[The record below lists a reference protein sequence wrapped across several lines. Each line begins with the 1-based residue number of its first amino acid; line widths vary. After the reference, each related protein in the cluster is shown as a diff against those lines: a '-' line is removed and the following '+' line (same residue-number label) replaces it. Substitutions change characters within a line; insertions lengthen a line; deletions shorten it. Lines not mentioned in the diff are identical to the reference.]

1 MQQTQVMTQVVT
13 GTKRAPM
20 SVIAALGV
28 VLVMQA
34 VVMFGPS
41 FAGAWAHDGL
51 HSYRHSLG
59 MACH

>member
-1 MQQTQVMTQVVT
+1 MEQTLTQVMT

-28 VLVMQA
+28 VLLMQA

-41 FAGAWAHDGL
+41 FVGAWAHDGL

>member
-1 MQQTQVMTQVVT
+1 MEQTLTQT
-13 GTKRAPM
+13 APAVRRTPL
-20 SVIAALGV
+20 SLVLALGV
-28 VLVMQA
+28 VLAMQG

>member
-1 MQQTQVMTQVVT
+1 MQQTQVITHAAPAVR
-13 GTKRAPM
+13 RAPL
-20 SVIAALGV
+20 SIVWALGV

-41 FAGAWAHDGL
+41 FAGAWAHHGL
-51 HSYRHSLG
+51 HSYRHSIG

>member
-1 MQQTQVMTQVVT
+1 MEQTLTPAVP
-13 GTKRAPM
+13 GIKRAPM
-20 SVIAALGV
+20 SLILALGV
-28 VLVMQA
+28 VLLMQG

>member
-1 MQQTQVMTQVVT
+1 MEQTLTHTAPAVR
-13 GTKRAPM
+13 RAPL
-20 SVIAALGV
+20 SIVLALGV
-28 VLVMQA
+28 MLLMQA

>member
-1 MQQTQVMTQVVT
+1 MEQAMTQVVA

-28 VLVMQA
+28 VVAMQA
-34 VVMFGPS
+34 VVMFGPA
-41 FAGAWAHDGL
+41 FAGTWAHDGL

>member
-1 MQQTQVMTQVVT
+1 MEQTQVMPHAAPAVR
-13 GTKRAPM
+13 RAPL
-20 SVIAALGV
+20 SIVLALGV

>member
-1 MQQTQVMTQVVT
+1 MAQVVS

-28 VLVMQA
+28 VLLMQA

>member
-1 MQQTQVMTQVVT
+1 MQQTQVITHAVPAVQ
-13 GTKRAPM
+13 RAPL
-20 SVIAALGV
+20 SIVLALEV
-28 VLVMQA
+28 VLLMQA

-51 HSYRHSLG
+51 HSYRHSIG

>member
-1 MQQTQVMTQVVT
+1 MEQTLTHAVP
-13 GTKRAPM
+13 GIKRAPM
-20 SVIAALGV
+20 SVIAVLGV
-28 VLVMQA
+28 VLLMQA

>member
-1 MQQTQVMTQVVT
+1 MEQVMTQVVS
-13 GTKRAPM
+13 GTTRPSM

-28 VLVMQA
+28 VLLMQG